1 MVLAF
6 VPMGYVPVSYGASRL
21 FQERMNLSLAKGG
34 VLYKVSQEGRG
45 FLQGQFRRKFGELL
59 QIVRIRRL

>member
-21 FQERMNLSLAKGG
+21 FQERTDLSLEKVG
-34 VLYKVSQEGRG
+34 VLYKMGQEGSG
-45 FLQGQFRRKFGELL
+45 SL
-59 QIVRIRRL
+59 